1 MEQLQ
6 RLNQFRL
13 DADSNY
19 QELERIR
26 ERHMNSISRVDSKMD
41 DYYNIISAIRTEMLQ
56 IIASNEAALE
66 IEVLTMFNSYD
77 DQVLFTKI
85 DIPGFPSVYKAFSG
99 VDFALYYNVSRDE
112 LMNDFVLQGRLKEL
126 VIEWLRNRQ
135 EWSGMFK
142 QPFANAERV
151 MERFMNDEAIFHF
164 FKRRPIML

>member
-56 IIASNEAALE
+56 IITNNEAALE
-66 IEVLTMFNSYD
+66 IEVLTMFNPYD
-77 DQVLFTKI
+77 DQILFTKI
-85 DIPGFPSVYKAFSG
+85 DIQGFPSIYKAFSG
-99 VDFALYYNVSRDE
+99 IDFALYNVSRDE

-126 VIEWLRNRQ
+126 AIEWLRNRE
-135 EWSGMFK
+135 EWSGMFD
-142 QPFANAERV
+142 QPFRNAEQV
-151 MERFMNDEAIFHF
+151 MERFVNEEAVFHF
-164 FKRRPIML
+164 FKRRPIIV